1 MFITTK
7 ELQDSLEN
15 KKRDYDIELLEN
27 ILFELRMVRVALNRR
42 FDGE

>member
-7 ELQDSLEN
+7 ELQESLTNE
-15 KKRDYDIELLEN
+15 KRDYQVELLEN
-27 ILFELRMVRVALNRR
+27 ILFELRLVRVALNRR